1 MTNLNLATSHA
12 SRILHVVQNGLQPA
26 GIEPHVTRSW
36 YRCLREYRIEPSA
49 PRQNTVLSSQ
59 SLKELQQ
66 RMGELLPVA
75 RAEMESLYEQIAGS
89 GFAVILSDTQGVV
102 LTTITD
108 PALQREFRQAGLSLG
123 ALWDERHEGTNGI
136 GTCLAEG
143 CPVTVHREEHFRG
156 YNLSLS
162 CSGAPILDPHGSI
175 IAVLD
180 ASTANSSDSRL
191 IQRHT
196 MALVNMSAHL
206 ISRWNFL
213 NEFSQ
218 SWILRFHSRPEFVGL
233 LHEALVAMDGA
244 GNILAVNESALLQL
258 GCSTRKCAGRR
269 VRSKNSSS
277 SISRRWSGGRSS
289 SRARFGRCATWRTAG
304 VSSPLRGRRCG
315 RRRAPWSW
323 PRRIP
328 ARQSARRAAARSAAQ
343 HHVGEDA
350 QMRKNL
356 TFGRQLFA
364 KQVPILLQG
373 ATGTGKEAF
382 AKALHH
388 SGLWCDKPFVT
399 VNCAAIPESLIESEL
414 FGYTRGA
421 FTGAVKEGRV
431 GKILQSNGG
440 TLFLDEIGDM
450 PLMLQTRLLRVIEE
464 REVVPLGSDQA
475 IPVTLHVISATHR
488 DIRQM
493 IQDGEFREDLYY
505 RLNGITLHLP
515 LLRDRGDKADLIR
528 TLLAGGEHRP
538 GIDRDRR
545 GCVPQ
550 AARLFLARQH
560 PPAAQRTADRLGAV
574 PRRHHPPVESAAG
587 NPAYGRRGRTARAG
601 VRREVREAAAR
612 RLNLPSAALR
622 DAECAALLRE
632 LETNALEYQPHR
644 AGARD
649 QPQHAVPQD
658 PQAQHR
664 SRTMKCAERGATPAR
679 AAPRRHRQDSNAQAF
694 STPESLAAC
703 VASASINGGFR
714 QS

>member
-1 MTNLNLATSHA
+1 MTNLSLATSHA

-49 PRQNTVLSSQ
+49 PRQNTVLNSQ

-108 PALQREFRQAGLSLG
+108 PTLQREFRQAGLSLG

-143 CPVTVHREEHFRG
+143 GPVTVHREEHFRG

-180 ASTANSSDSRL
+180 ASTANSNDSRL

-244 GNILAVNESALLQL
+244 GHILAVNESALLQL
-258 GCSTRKCAGRR
+258 GCSTRKLLVGEPIERFFQFDFATLERRAQFEPSTIWPVRDLAHGRR
-269 VRSKNSSS
+269 FFA
-277 SISRRWSGGRSS
+277 IA
-289 SRARFGRCATWRTAG
+289 RA
-304 VSSPLRGRRCG
+304 PLR
-315 RRRAPWSW
+315 P
-323 PRRIP
+323 
-328 ARQSARRAAARSAAQ
+328 AARTLELTAPNPAEDKVEGAQQGRGQ

-388 SGLWCDKPFVT
+388 SGLWFDKAFVT

-475 IPVTLHVISATHR
+475 IPVSLHVISATHR

-493 IQDGEFREDLYY
+493 IQEGEFREDLYY

-515 LLRDRGDKADLIR
+515 LLRDRSDKAELIR
-528 TLLAGGEHRP
+528 TLLREENADQESIEIAEDAFQRLLDYSWP
-538 GIDRDRR
+538 GNI
-545 GCVPQ
+545 
-550 AARLFLARQH
+550 RQLRN
-560 PPAAQRTADRLGAV
+560 ALRTASALCRDGVIRLSNLPQEILHTETRAMAQVSAV
-574 PRRHHPPVESAAG
+574 GTAEAVAA
-587 NPAYGRRGRTARAG
+587 P
-601 VRREVREAAAR
+601 
-612 RLNLPSAALR
+612 LNLPSAALR

-632 LETNALEYQPHR
+632 LERMHWNI
-644 AGARD
+644 
-649 QPQHAVPQD
+649 
-658 PQAQHR
+658 
-664 SRTMKCAERGATPAR
+664 SRT
-679 AAPRRHRQDSNAQAF
+679 AQALGI
-694 STPESLAAC
+694 SRNTLYRKIHKHNIVLE
-703 VASASINGGFR
+703 
-714 QS
+714 Q

>member
-12 SRILHVVQNGLQPA
+12 SRILHIVENGLQPA

-49 PRQNTVLSSQ
+49 PRQNAILNSQ
-59 SLKELQQ
+59 SLKEVQQ

-143 CPVTVHREEHFRG
+143 YPVTVHREEHFRG

-162 CSGAPILDPHGSI
+162 CSGAPILDPNGAI

-233 LHEALVAMDGA
+233 LHEALVAMDDSGK
-244 GNILAVNESALLQL
+244 ILAVNESALLQL
-258 GCSTRKCAGRR
+258 GCPARKALVGEPIEKMFQFDFATLERRAQFEPSTIWPVRDLAHGRR
-269 VRSKNSSS
+269 FFA
-277 SISRRWSGGRSS
+277 IA
-289 SRARFGRCATWRTAG
+289 RA
-304 VSSPLRGRRCG
+304 PLR
-315 RRRAPWSW
+315 P
-323 PRRIP
+323 
-328 ARQSARRAAARSAAQ
+328 AARTLELAALHPAPAATPEGPTLERGQ

-388 SGLWCDKPFVT
+388 SGLWSDKAFVT

-475 IPVTLHVISATHR
+475 IPVSLHVISATHR

-493 IQDGEFREDLYY
+493 IQEGEFREDLYY

-515 LLRDRGDKADLIR
+515 PLRDRSDKADLIR
-528 TLLAGGEHRP
+528 TLLQEENLDQESIEIAEDAFRKLLDYSWPGNIRQLRNALRTASALCRDGIIRLSNLPQEIFHTEMHMAAPAAVP
-538 GIDRDRR
+538 GI
-545 GCVPQ
+545 
-550 AARLFLARQH
+550 
-560 PPAAQRTADRLGAV
+560 ADIAPSSV
-574 PRRHHPPVESAAG
+574 
-587 NPAYGRRGRTARAG
+587 
-601 VRREVREAAAR
+601 
-612 RLNLPSAALR
+612 NLPSAALR

-632 LETNALEYQPHR
+632 LERMHWNI
-644 AGARD
+644 
-649 QPQHAVPQD
+649 
-658 PQAQHR
+658 
-664 SRTMKCAERGATPAR
+664 SRT
-679 AAPRRHRQDSNAQAF
+679 AQALGI
-694 STPESLAAC
+694 SRNTLYRKIHKHNIVLE
-703 VASASINGGFR
+703 
-714 QS
+714 Q

>member
-1 MTNLNLATSHA
+1 MTNLSLATSHA

-49 PRQNTVLSSQ
+49 PRQNSVLNSQ

-108 PALQREFRQAGLSLG
+108 PALQREFRQAGLTLG

-233 LHEALVAMDGA
+233 LHEALIAMDGA
-244 GNILAVNESALLQL
+244 GNIRAVNESALLQL
-258 GCSTRKCAGRR
+258 GCSTRKALVGEPIERFFQFDFATLERRAQFEPSTIWPVRDLAHGRR
-269 VRSKNSSS
+269 FFA
-277 SISRRWSGGRSS
+277 I
-289 SRARFGRCATWRTAG
+289 ARG
-304 VSSPLRGRRCG
+304 PLRPAARTLELAAPNPAAEAGEG
-315 RRRAPWSW
+315 AQRRRG
-323 PRRIP
+323 
-328 ARQSARRAAARSAAQ
+328 Q

-356 TFGRQLFA
+356 SFGTQLFA

-388 SGLWCDKPFVT
+388 SGLWFDKAFVT

-450 PLMLQTRLLRVIEE
+450 PLMLQTRLLRVLEE

-475 IPVTLHVISATHR
+475 LPVSLHVISATHR
-488 DIRQM
+488 DIRRM

-515 LLRDRGDKADLIR
+515 LLRDRSDKADLIR
-528 TLLAGGEHRP
+528 TLLGEENTEQESIEIAEDAFQRLLDYSWP
-538 GIDRDRR
+538 GNI
-545 GCVPQ
+545 
-550 AARLFLARQH
+550 RQLRN
-560 PPAAQRTADRLGAV
+560 ALRTASALCRDGIIRLSNLPQEILHTETRAAA
-574 PRRHHPPVESAAG
+574 PPSVEG
-587 NPAYGRRGRTARAG
+587 G
-601 VRREVREAAAR
+601 VEAAAAT
-612 RLNLPSAALR
+612 LNLPSAALPSAALPSAALR

-632 LETNALEYQPHR
+632 LERMHWNI
-644 AGARD
+644 
-649 QPQHAVPQD
+649 
-658 PQAQHR
+658 
-664 SRTMKCAERGATPAR
+664 SRT
-679 AAPRRHRQDSNAQAF
+679 AQALGI
-694 STPESLAAC
+694 SRNTLYRKIHKHNIVLE
-703 VASASINGGFR
+703 
-714 QS
+714 Q

>member
-49 PRQNTVLSSQ
+49 PRQNTVLNSQ

-108 PALQREFRQAGLSLG
+108 PSLQREFRQAGLSLG

-233 LHEALVAMDGA
+233 LHEALVAIDGA

-258 GCSTRKCAGRR
+258 GCSTRKALIGESIEKFFQFDFETLERRAQFEPSTIWPVRDLAHGRR
-269 VRSKNSSS
+269 FFA
-277 SISRRWSGGRSS
+277 IA
-289 SRARFGRCATWRTAG
+289 RAPLRPAARTLELAAPNPVAATAG
-304 VSSPLRGRRCG
+304 SAQRGSG
-315 RRRAPWSW
+315 
-323 PRRIP
+323 
-328 ARQSARRAAARSAAQ
+328 Q
-343 HHVGEDA
+343 HHVGEDP

-356 TFGRQLFA
+356 TFGKQLFA

-388 SGLWCDKPFVT
+388 SGLWFDKPFVT

-475 IPVTLHVISATHR
+475 IPVNLHVISATHR

-528 TLLAGGEHRP
+528 TLLQEENAGQESIEIAEDAFHKLLDYSWP
-538 GIDRDRR
+538 GNI
-545 GCVPQ
+545 
-550 AARLFLARQH
+550 RQLRN
-560 PPAAQRTADRLGAV
+560 ALRTASALCRDGIIRLSNLPQEILHTDTSA
-574 PRRHHPPVESAAG
+574 RTTTPPSAAANVESAA
-587 NPAYGRRGRTARAG
+587 PAMS
-601 VRREVREAAAR
+601 
-612 RLNLPSAALR
+612 LPSDALR

-632 LETNALEYQPHR
+632 LERMHWNI
-644 AGARD
+644 
-649 QPQHAVPQD
+649 
-658 PQAQHR
+658 
-664 SRTMKCAERGATPAR
+664 SRT
-679 AAPRRHRQDSNAQAF
+679 AQALGI
-694 STPESLAAC
+694 SRNTLYRKIHKHNIVLE
-703 VASASINGGFR
+703 
-714 QS
+714 Q

>member
-1 MTNLNLATSHA
+1 MTNLSIATSHA

-36 YRCLREYRIEPSA
+36 NRCLREYRIEPLA
-49 PRQNTVLSSQ
+49 PRQNSVLNSQ

-244 GNILAVNESALLQL
+244 GKIMALNESALLQL
-258 GCSTRKCAGRR
+258 GCSTRKVLVGEPIEKFFQFDFATLERRAQFEPSTIWPVRDLAHGRR
-269 VRSKNSSS
+269 FFA
-277 SISRRWSGGRSS
+277 IA
-289 SRARFGRCATWRTAG
+289 RA
-304 VSSPLRGRRCG
+304 PLRPAAGTLELATPSPAATTPEGIRLGRG
-315 RRRAPWSW
+315 
-323 PRRIP
+323 
-328 ARQSARRAAARSAAQ
+328 Q

-388 SGLWCDKPFVT
+388 SGLWCDKAFVT

-475 IPVTLHVISATHR
+475 IPVSLHVISATHR

-493 IQDGEFREDLYY
+493 IQGGEFREDLYY
-505 RLNGITLHLP
+505 RLNGITLQLP

-528 TLLAGGEHRP
+528 TLLQEENADQESIEIAEDAFQKLLDYSWP
-538 GIDRDRR
+538 GNIRQLRNALRTASALCRDGIIRLSNL
-545 GCVPQ
+545 PQ
-550 AARLFLARQH
+550 EILHTETRVIA
-560 PPAAQRTADRLGAV
+560 PAA
-574 PRRHHPPVESAAG
+574 
-587 NPAYGRRGRTARAG
+587 
-601 VRREVREAAAR
+601 AAANPYGVAAAM
-612 RLNLPSAALR
+612 NLPSAALR

-632 LETNALEYQPHR
+632 LERMHWNI
-644 AGARD
+644 
-649 QPQHAVPQD
+649 
-658 PQAQHR
+658 
-664 SRTMKCAERGATPAR
+664 SRT
-679 AAPRRHRQDSNAQAF
+679 AQALGI
-694 STPESLAAC
+694 SRNTLYRKIHKHNIVLE
-703 VASASINGGFR
+703 
-714 QS
+714 Q

>member
-1 MTNLNLATSHA
+1 MTNMNLATSHA

-49 PRQNTVLSSQ
+49 PRQSTVLSSQ

-108 PALQREFRQAGLSLG
+108 PTLQPEFRKAGLSLG

-218 SWILRFHSRPEFVGL
+218 SWILRFHSRPEFIGL
-233 LHEALVAMDGA
+233 LHEALVAIDGA

-258 GCSTRKCAGRR
+258 GCSTRKSLVGE
-269 VRSKNSSS
+269 
-277 SISRRWSGGRSS
+277 SIERFFQFDFATLER
-289 SRARFGRCATWRTAG
+289 RARFEPSTIWPVRDLAHGRRFFAIARA
-304 VSSPLRGRRCG
+304 PLR
-315 RRRAPWSW
+315 P
-323 PRRIP
+323 
-328 ARQSARRAAARSAAQ
+328 AARTLELAAPNPTSAAEGQQARAQ
-343 HHVGEDA
+343 HHVGEDP

-356 TFGRQLFA
+356 SFGRQLFA

-388 SGLWCDKPFVT
+388 SGLWFDKPFVT

-450 PLMLQTRLLRVIEE
+450 PLMLRTRLPRVIEE

-475 IPVTLHVISATHR
+475 IPVSLHVISATHR

-528 TLLAGGEHRP
+528 TLLQEENADQEPIEIAEDAFQKLLDYSWP
-538 GIDRDRR
+538 GNI
-545 GCVPQ
+545 
-550 AARLFLARQH
+550 RQLRN
-560 PPAAQRTADRLGAV
+560 ALRTASALCRDGVIRLSNLPQEILHTDASA
-574 PRRHHPPVESAAG
+574 HPAPPSAAANIESAG
-587 NPAYGRRGRTARAG
+587 TTM
-601 VRREVREAAAR
+601 
-612 RLNLPSAALR
+612 NLPSAALR

-632 LETNALEYQPHR
+632 LERMHWNI
-644 AGARD
+644 
-649 QPQHAVPQD
+649 
-658 PQAQHR
+658 
-664 SRTMKCAERGATPAR
+664 SRT
-679 AAPRRHRQDSNAQAF
+679 AQALGI
-694 STPESLAAC
+694 SRNTLYRKIHKHNIVLE
-703 VASASINGGFR
+703 
-714 QS
+714 Q

>member
-12 SRILHVVQNGLQPA
+12 SRILHVVENGLQPA

-49 PRQNTVLSSQ
+49 PRQNAVLNSQ
-59 SLKELQQ
+59 SLKEVQQ

-123 ALWDERHEGTNGI
+123 SLWDERHEGTNGI

-162 CSGAPILDPHGSI
+162 CSGAPILDPQGSI

-244 GNILAVNESALLQL
+244 GRILAVNESALLQL
-258 GCSTRKCAGRR
+258 GCSTRKALVGEPIERFFQFDFATLERRAQFEPSTIWPVRDLAHGRR
-269 VRSKNSSS
+269 FFA
-277 SISRRWSGGRSS
+277 IA
-289 SRARFGRCATWRTAG
+289 RA
-304 VSSPLRGRRCG
+304 PLR
-315 RRRAPWSW
+315 A
-323 PRRIP
+323 P
-328 ARQSARRAAARSAAQ
+328 ARSLELAAPDAVADAAEGTARGRGQ

-388 SGLWCDKPFVT
+388 SGLWFDKAFVT

-475 IPVTLHVISATHR
+475 LPVNLHVISATHR

-515 LLRDRGDKADLIR
+515 LLRDRSDKADLIR
-528 TLLAGGEHRP
+528 TLLQEENADQESIEIADDAFRKLLDYSWP
-538 GIDRDRR
+538 GNI
-545 GCVPQ
+545 
-550 AARLFLARQH
+550 RQLRN
-560 PPAAQRTADRLGAV
+560 ALRTASALCRDGIIRLSNLPQEILHTETRAST
-574 PRRHHPPVESAAG
+574 PAG
-587 NPAYGRRGRTARAG
+587 
-601 VRREVREAAAR
+601 AAAHTEAVAAAM
-612 RLNLPSAALR
+612 NLPSAALR

-632 LETNALEYQPHR
+632 LERMHWNI
-644 AGARD
+644 
-649 QPQHAVPQD
+649 
-658 PQAQHR
+658 
-664 SRTMKCAERGATPAR
+664 SRT
-679 AAPRRHRQDSNAQAF
+679 AQALGI
-694 STPESLAAC
+694 SRNTLYRKIHKHNIVLE
-703 VASASINGGFR
+703 
-714 QS
+714 Q

>member
-1 MTNLNLATSHA
+1 MRAARIASRSKGELLKQESLVTSHA
-12 SRILHVVQNGLQPA
+12 SRIIQVVERGLQPA
-26 GIEPHVTRSW
+26 GIEPLVTRSW
-36 YRCLREYRIEPSA
+36 HRCLREYGIEPST
-49 PRQNTVLSSQ
+49 PRQNNILNPQ
-59 SLKELQQ
+59 SVKELQE
-66 RMGELLPVA
+66 RLGELLPVA

-89 GFAVILSDTQGVV
+89 GFAVILADTQGVV

-108 PALQREFRQAGLSLG
+108 PALQREFRQAGLTLG

-196 MALVNMSAHL
+196 MALVSMSANL

-213 NEFSQ
+213 SEFSQ

-233 LHEALVAMDGA
+233 LHEALVAIDGA
-244 GNILAVNESALLQL
+244 GHILAVNESALLQL
-258 GCSTRKCAGRR
+258 GCSTRKALVGEPIEKFFQFDFATLERRAQFEPSTIWPVRDLAHGRR
-269 VRSKNSSS
+269 FFA
-277 SISRRWSGGRSS
+277 IA
-289 SRARFGRCATWRTAG
+289 RA
-304 VSSPLRGRRCG
+304 PLR
-315 RRRAPWSW
+315 P
-323 PRRIP
+323 
-328 ARQSARRAAARSAAQ
+328 AARTLELVAPSLAGATAEVVQQGRAQ

-388 SGLWCDKPFVT
+388 SGLWFDKAFVT

-421 FTGAVKEGRV
+421 FTGALKEGRV

-464 REVVPLGSDQA
+464 REIVPLGSDQP
-475 IPVTLHVISATHR
+475 IPVNLHVISATHR

-493 IQDGEFREDLYY
+493 IQEGEFREDLYY

-515 LLRDRGDKADLIR
+515 LLRDRGDKAELIR
-528 TLLAGGEHRP
+528 TLLREENAGQDGIKIDEDAFRKLMHYSWP
-538 GIDRDRR
+538 GNI
-545 GCVPQ
+545 
-550 AARLFLARQH
+550 RQLRNVL
-560 PPAAQRTADRLGAV
+560 RTASALCREGVIRASNLPQEILDTEPRPAPLAPAGTEPAV
-574 PRRHHPPVESAAG
+574 AAAG
-587 NPAYGRRGRTARAG
+587 
-601 VRREVREAAAR
+601 ESS
-612 RLNLPSAALR
+612 PSAALR
-622 DAECAALLRE
+622 EAECAALLRE
-632 LETNALEYQPHR
+632 LERMRWNI
-644 AGARD
+644 
-649 QPQHAVPQD
+649 
-658 PQAQHR
+658 
-664 SRTMKCAERGATPAR
+664 SRTAQTLGISRNTLYRKIHK
-679 AAPRRHRQDSNAQAF
+679 HRILL
-694 STPESLAAC
+694 EH
-703 VASASINGGFR
+703 
-714 QS
+714 

>member
-12 SRILHVVQNGLQPA
+12 SRIFNVVQSGLKPA

-36 YRCLREYRIEPSA
+36 QRCVKEFGIEPST
-49 PRQNTVLSSQ
+49 PRRNSVLDPQNVRDA
-59 SLKELQQ
+59 QQ
-66 RMGELLPVA
+66 RMGELLRVA

-89 GFAVILSDTQGVV
+89 GFAVILSDTQGAV

-233 LHEALVAMDGA
+233 LHEALIAMDGA
-244 GNILAVNESALLQL
+244 GNIRAVNESALLQL
-258 GCSTRKCAGRR
+258 GCPTRKALVGAPIERFFQFDFATLERRAQFEPSTIWPVRDLAHGRR
-269 VRSKNSSS
+269 FFA
-277 SISRRWSGGRSS
+277 I
-289 SRARFGRCATWRTAG
+289 A
-304 VSSPLRGRRCG
+304 
-315 RRRAPWSW
+315 RAPLQRTHTLNLAA
-323 PRRIP
+323 PNP
-328 ARQSARRAAARSAAQ
+328 APETGDGAQRERGQ

-356 TFGRQLFA
+356 AFGRQLFA

-388 SGLWCDKPFVT
+388 SGLWFDKAFVT

-421 FTGAVKEGRV
+421 FTGALKEGRV

-450 PLMLQTRLLRVIEE
+450 PLMLQTRLLRVLEE

-475 IPVTLHVISATHR
+475 LPVTLHVISATHR
-488 DIRQM
+488 DIRKM

-515 LLRDRGDKADLIR
+515 LLRDRNDKADLIS
-528 TLLAGGEHRP
+528 TLLQEENTDQDSIEIAEDAFRKLLDYSWPGNIRQLRNVLRTAAALCRDGVIRASNLPQEILDTGPRP
-538 GIDRDRR
+538 
-545 GCVPQ
+545 
-550 AARLFLARQH
+550 A
-560 PPAAQRTADRLGAV
+560 PAAGANA
-574 PRRHHPPVESAAG
+574 ESAAA
-587 NPAYGRRGRTARAG
+587 PAVGR
-601 VRREVREAAAR
+601 
-612 RLNLPSAALR
+612 
-622 DAECAALLRE
+622 
-632 LETNALEYQPHR
+632 
-644 AGARD
+644 
-649 QPQHAVPQD
+649 
-658 PQAQHR
+658 
-664 SRTMKCAERGATPAR
+664 
-679 AAPRRHRQDSNAQAF
+679 
-694 STPESLAAC
+694 
-703 VASASINGGFR
+703 
-714 QS
+714 